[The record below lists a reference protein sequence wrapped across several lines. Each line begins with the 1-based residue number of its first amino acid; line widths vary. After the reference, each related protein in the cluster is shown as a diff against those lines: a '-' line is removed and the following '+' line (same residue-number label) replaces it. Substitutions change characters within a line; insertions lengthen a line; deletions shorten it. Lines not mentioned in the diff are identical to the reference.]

1 MKIYIN
7 HTEKE
12 FNKYPSVSKAQQIE
26 SLVEG
31 VSIDYGYNYSVSG
44 EKHEELLEDNGEV
57 Y

>member
-1 MKIYIN
+1 MKTYIS
-7 HTEKE
+7 HTEE
-12 FNKYPSVSKAQQIE
+12 QFNKYPSVSKAQQIE

-44 EKHEELLEDNGEV
+44 EKHEELLEDSNEP

>member
-7 HTEKE
+7 HTEEE

-31 VSIDYGYNYSVSG
+31 VSIDYGYNYSESG

>member
-1 MKIYIN
+1 MKTYMS
-7 HTEKE
+7 HTEE
-12 FNKYPSVSKAQQIE
+12 QFNKYPSVQKAQQIE
-26 SLVEG
+26 SLVDG

>member
-1 MKIYIN
+1 MKVLMNY
-7 HTEKE
+7 TEEE

-26 SLVEG
+26 SLVDG

-44 EKHEELLEDNGEV
+44 EKHEELLEDSNEP